1 VEYPLQDCA
10 LNERRLRESA
20 RQLTDLKRLVQLQ
33 SEVATNQEL
42 TSDQST
48 ALLRV
53 LGDYA
58 RALDVLNQYDHSA
71 P

>member
-1 VEYPLQDCA
+1 MQGYA
-10 LNERRLRESA
+10 LNNKRLRAST
-20 RQLTDLKRLVQLQ
+20 RQLADLKRLVQLQ
-33 SEVATNQEL
+33 GEVAVSQEL

-58 RALDVLNQYDHSA
+58 RALDVLD
-71 P
+71 